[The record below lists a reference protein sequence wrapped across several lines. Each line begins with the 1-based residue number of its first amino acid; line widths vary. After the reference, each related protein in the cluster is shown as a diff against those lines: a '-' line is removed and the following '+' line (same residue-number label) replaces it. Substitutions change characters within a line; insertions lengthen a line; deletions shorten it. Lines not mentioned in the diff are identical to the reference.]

1 MGWECRACIF
11 LKKVESHM
19 KRVTWQEN
27 DIKVGCPFPPRVKYC
42 WCFLMVL
49 LVLQF
54 LYIAGNCCTRCRIS
68 RGAFTVGTTVALMK
82 SINIKKAIK
91 RQLLLI
97 FWDAFEFHNSG
108 TYCMINVK
116 CICTARTFA
125 FGCYVLATLN
135 IKHLHEHLFK
145 HLLKRLLRRLAVP
158 VLTVVCHRLY
168 RKPLTFA
175 WLCEISALCVYI
187 FWYG

>member
-1 MGWECRACIF
+1 
-11 LKKVESHM
+11 M

-68 RGAFTVGTTVALMK
+68 RGAFTVCTTVALMK

-91 RQLLLI
+91 RQLLFI

-175 WLCEISALCVYI
+175 
-187 FWYG
+187 